1 MTFQITYD
9 TIHYQLNKGELKM
22 SDTRTT
28 EEKLAE
34 LERLEAEQ
42 KRKEKKEED
51 ERRFKAIQNRIL
63 NDYHRDEAAIRS
75 YYY

>member
-1 MTFQITYD
+1 
-9 TIHYQLNKGELKM
+9 M